1 MYKQQYMRIIV
12 THMGMVSTIHTQGR
26 GQPGHES
33 GSAGGGGGQ
42 AVGAGAELLGER
54 WENRWWDQV
63 PMG

>member
-42 AVGAGAELLGER
+42 AVGVGAELLGER
-54 WENRWWDQV
+54 
-63 PMG
+63 